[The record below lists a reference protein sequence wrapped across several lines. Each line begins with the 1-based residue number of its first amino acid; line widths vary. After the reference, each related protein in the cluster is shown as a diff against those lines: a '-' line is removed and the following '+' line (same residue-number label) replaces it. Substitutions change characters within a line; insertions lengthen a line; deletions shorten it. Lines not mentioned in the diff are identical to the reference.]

1 FPRMLIELHNRA
13 RALLRSAV
21 VAVVTLTVITAGC
34 GGGSEATTPPGS
46 DPATETFASS
56 LGVDLASMTKLSPDL
71 YIKDV
76 TVGSGAVVTDGQ
88 LLTMNY
94 TGWLTNGSQFDSDV
108 GRMPFTF
115 HLNRGEVIPGWD
127 QGIAGM
133 RVGGERL
140 LVIGSALGYG
150 AAGRGPIPPNAT
162 LVFHV
167 QITAA
172 Q

>member
-1 FPRMLIELHNRA
+1 MSIELYNRV
-13 RALLRSAV
+13 RGPLRSAV
-21 VAVVTLTVITAGC
+21 VALVTLTVLSAC
-34 GGGSEATTPPGS
+34 GGETTTTPPS
-46 DPATETFASS
+46 NPATETFAPS
-56 LGVDLASMTKLSPDL
+56 LGVDLASMTKLSPNL

-76 TVGSGAVVTDGQ
+76 TVGSGAAVAKGQ
-88 LLTMNY
+88 LLTMLY
-94 TGWLTNGSQFDSDV
+94 TGWLTNGSQFDTDI
-108 GRMPFTF
+108 GRAPFAF
-115 HLNRGEVIPGWD
+115 HLGAGEVIPGWD

-133 RVGGERL
+133 RIGGERL

-150 AAGRGPIPPNAT
+150 AAGRGAIPPNAT